1 MRKLL
6 FINLFLILLMS
17 CTTHRVITDDT
28 EKGDIMITAM
38 KGKYSLEQFD
48 SMCASDT
55 IPNNFMEWQF
65 LGLKDYESTKRV
77 CLFYYVKSKGAYE
90 AVYKIEET
98 MDDSV
103 KINKRI
109 IKN

>member
-6 FINLFLILLMS
+6 FTNLFLFLLMS
-17 CTTHRVITDDT
+17 CVTHKVISDDT
-28 EKGDIMITAM
+28 EKGNIMMTVM
-38 KGKYSLEQFD
+38 KGKYSLAQFD
-48 SMCASDT
+48 SMCIADT

-77 CLFYYVKSKGAYE
+77 CLFYYVKYKGVYE